1 MSVFWSWLKKR
12 GSPLSSIT
20 PIRYSFSNFAESSI
34 NKILSFSNC
43 STLLF
48 KSIITFDFRSICLF
62 SSWDSND
69 YLFSSNESCFL
80 FLGLCSNALNLPL
93 SLTTVRLVDNTRKR
107 FWSFEHLRE
116 LRGNFN
122 FKLLLHN
129 QFLVIFF
136 NSVHYELFEIQ
147 RNELTIDVDLLT
159 LPRFQ
164 SHVLSGTFSSDLNSN
179 KYSSIGILLL
189 ANLRMSLTLS
199 FSKWGTWMIFKELF
213 LMYYRH

>member
-1 MSVFWSWLKKR
+1 MSVFWSGLKGR
-12 GSPLSSIT
+12 ESPLSSIT
-20 PIRYSFSNFAESSI
+20 PIWYSFSNFAESSI

-48 KSIITFDFRSICLF
+48 KSVITFDFRSICLF

-69 YLFSSNESCFL
+69 CLFSSSESCFL

-93 SLTTVRLVDNTRKR
+93 SPILVRLVDNTWKR

-136 NSVHYELFEIQ
+136 NSVHYEWFEIQ
-147 RNELTIDVDLLT
+147 RNEWIDYRCWLVNLTQISKPRPVWNLFIWLEFRQVFIDWNLT
-159 LPRFQ
+159 
-164 SHVLSGTFSSDLNSN
+164 SCESEDVTDS
-179 KYSSIGILLL
+179 
-189 ANLRMSLTLS
+189 
-199 FSKWGTWMIFKELF
+199 
-213 LMYYRH
+213 